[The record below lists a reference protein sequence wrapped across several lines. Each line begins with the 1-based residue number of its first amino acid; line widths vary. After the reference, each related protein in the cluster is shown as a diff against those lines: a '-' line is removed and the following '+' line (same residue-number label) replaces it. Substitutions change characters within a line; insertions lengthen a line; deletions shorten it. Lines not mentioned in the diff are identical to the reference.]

1 MSTVRELEDSIHH
14 IRKELADG
22 EPLSAADRQQL
33 DQTLAELEI
42 ILDENEE
49 QDSLAEP
56 LYEEL
61 LDLSERIEKSRP
73 TLSVLIGRIVDAL
86 GQIGI

>member
-1 MSTVRELEDSIHH
+1 MSTVRELEESIHH

-33 DQTLAELEI
+33 DQTLAEIER
-42 ILDENEE
+42 ILDENDE
-49 QDSLAEP
+49 QDSLADP
-56 LYEEL
+56 LYDEL
-61 LDLSERIEKSRP
+61 RSLSGRIEKSRP
-73 TLSVLIGRIVDAL
+73 SLSVLIGRIVDAL

>member
-1 MSTVRELEDSIHH
+1 MATIHELEESIHH

-22 EPLSAADRQQL
+22 EPLSPEDRQQL
-33 DQTLAELEI
+33 DQTLAQIER
-42 ILDENEE
+42 ILDENDE

-61 LDLSERIEKSRP
+61 QNLSGRIEKSQP
-73 TLSVLIGRIVDAL
+73 SLSVLIGRIVDAL